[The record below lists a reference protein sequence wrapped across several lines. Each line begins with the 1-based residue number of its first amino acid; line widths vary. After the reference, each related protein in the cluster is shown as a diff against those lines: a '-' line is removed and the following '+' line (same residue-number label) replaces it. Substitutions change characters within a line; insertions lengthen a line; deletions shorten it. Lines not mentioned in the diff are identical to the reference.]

1 MLIMMKTICLNCPSN
16 SALNPSIP
24 KVIAW
29 RVSGRQSLQVSSL
42 LTSSPDEVSNH
53 HMNSIIH
60 WSRQLCFGQVP
71 ARLFF
76 ADWVKPRE
84 TVSSGLEYDR
94 LKNLILDAEN
104 IDLEGWIIS
113 SFTTRPSNSGGQN
126 GVFTSSVHRLRH
138 IASNLTL
145 TSLGRMMR

>member
-1 MLIMMKTICLNCPSN
+1 
-16 SALNPSIP
+16 
-24 KVIAW
+24 
-29 RVSGRQSLQVSSL
+29 
-42 LTSSPDEVSNH
+42 
-53 HMNSIIH
+53 
-60 WSRQLCFGQVP
+60 
-71 ARLFF
+71 
-76 ADWVKPRE
+76 
-84 TVSSGLEYDR
+84 LEYDR